1 MTDNLNQ
8 QPQVAS
14 EQPMAAQGAPAPQ
27 EQTLTFRV
35 HKAYIWLSALQA
47 GLAFIIVFF
56 FSSIGSV
63 FSALDANDPSELLGA
78 TIFSFA
84 LIFFI
89 VVVFGICILAQVFSY
104 KHLMYSVGPAE
115 FTLYKGIFNKQQ
127 IHVPYAR
134 VQSVDK
140 RATLTQ
146 RIFGLCSVYI
156 DTAGGESNKAII
168 VPYLAKAQ
176 ADWLI
181 SQLYARKM
189 NAVQPQ
195 AQPAYQAPVAQT
207 PQSAAV
213 AAPQPQ
219 ATAPVAQQSQP
230 AAGPQSQAAATAQ
243 PGQQQN
249 GNILDVG
256 TEAWNQ
262 FGGVFAGQPAVTF
275 DTVSYEYGL
284 SNKELF
290 LSGLSNNASF
300 AAIVII
306 VICFVVQAV
315 GFLCEVF
322 PLQANSVAGTLS
334 TFDLSGAL
342 SSFALPLV
350 GTIAV
355 AVIGIFVFI
364 WLLSALAACLN
375 FGGFRARRY
384 TDRIEVQHGLLQHTS
399 MSVSIERIQ
408 AVVVKQTFIRRLIG
422 YCEISLDKV
431 DAVAPN
437 TSSNEAKSLNSHGLV
452 VHPFVKVAKVPE
464 ILAGLLPEYAD
475 APAQETP
482 VARVALR
489 RAIIRRCIWQSG
501 GFWLAVLT
509 LMAQIILNAF
519 LGQDLQAAAV
529 VGELQV
535 ALSDTAPTGSDYAM
549 LADIAQSYAEAQF
562 ALGIINLC
570 AVVLYIIAA
579 VTIIV
584 DLLAAILWARGS
596 GFAYNRRFMRITNS
610 GLAKETR
617 TLPKQKIQFGF
628 TRTNPFQRMAN
639 TATINISTAAGMGSQ
654 DSLIDVE
661 KGEAL
666 RWLEWV
672 KPYQ

>member
-1 MTDNLNQ
+1 MND
-8 QPQVAS
+8 
-14 EQPMAAQGAPAPQ
+14 E
-27 EQTLTFRV
+27 TLTFRV

-47 GLAFIIVFF
+47 GLAFVIVFF

-63 FSALDANDPSELLGA
+63 FSALEANDPDELLGA
-78 TIFSFA
+78 TAFSFA
-84 LIFFI
+84 LILII

-127 IHVPYAR
+127 VHVPYAR

-195 AQPAYQAPVAQT
+195 AQPAYQAPEVQM
-207 PQSAAV
+207 PQAA
-213 AAPQPQ
+213 AAPQP
-219 ATAPVAQQSQP
+219 
-230 AAGPQSQAAATAQ
+230 QAAATAQ
-243 PGQQQN
+243 PISQQN
-249 GNILDVG
+249 GNVLDVG

-275 DTVSYEYGL
+275 DRVSYEYGL

-290 LSGLSNNASF
+290 FSGLSNNTSF

-306 VICFVVQAV
+306 VICFLVQAV

-322 PLQANSVAGTLS
+322 PFQANSVADTLS

-342 SSFALPLV
+342 SSFALPLI

-355 AVIGIFVFI
+355 AIIGIFVFI
-364 WLLSALAACLN
+364 WLVSALAACLS

-384 TDRIEVQHGLLQHTS
+384 ADRIEVQHGLLQHTS

-422 YCEISLDKV
+422 YCEVSLDKV

-437 TSSNEAKSLNSHGLV
+437 ASSNEAKSLNSHGLV

-464 ILAGLLPEYAD
+464 ILNGLLPEYAD

-482 VARVALR
+482 VAPVALR

-509 LMAQIILNAF
+509 LIAQVILNAF

-529 VGELQV
+529 VAEIQA
-535 ALSDTAPTGSDYAM
+535 ALDDTAPTGSEYVM
-549 LADIAQSYAEAQF
+549 LADIAQSYTEAQF

-584 DLLAAILWARGS
+584 DLFAAIFWARES
-596 GFAYNRRFMRITNS
+596 GFAYNRRFMRITNG

-628 TRTNPFQRMAN
+628 TRTNPFQRLAR
-639 TATINISTAAGMGSQ
+639 TATINISTAAGMGSR
-654 DSLIDVE
+654 DSLVDVE
-661 KGEAL
+661 KAEAL